1 VARRD
6 LRHFPLTATDVAT
19 DERLTNL
26 RGNIMERGSLLARSN
41 KALLT
46 NVAFAVL
53 GIALMQV
60 SHAGCGQYDPPSK
73 SAADWRSSSPGSP
86 RFIRADYRV
95 DYRLVDDDEGSG
107 WREHAKPPITG
118 LWYFKYLSKGNTA
131 LGIPDGATLEEGNT
145 IWFADGNEMTSSAMR
160 APDTGSICL
169 GTWERTGDRTY
180 ELNHIGLSWDPV
192 HNVTAGPA
200 FIKQFV
206 TLERGADQYTGV
218 VTIIQYEAD
227 GKTIAIELKGI
238 IVATRETVN
247 TKTQP

>member
-1 VARRD
+1 MTRY
-6 LRHFPLTATDVAT
+6 
-19 DERLTNL
+19 
-26 RGNIMERGSLLARSN
+26 SLVTRSS

-46 NVAFAVL
+46 NVAFAIL
-53 GIALMQV
+53 GIACMQA
-60 SHAGCGQYDPPSK
+60 SHAGCGQYDPFSK
-73 SAADWRSSSPGSP
+73 NAVDWRSPSSSGSP
-86 RFIRADYRV
+86 RFIRADYRA
-95 DYRLVDDDEGSG
+95 DYRLVDEDSSD
-107 WREHAKPPITG
+107 WREQPKPAITG
-118 LWYFKYLSKGNTA
+118 LWYFKYLSKGNT
-131 LGIPDGATLEEGNT
+131 GIRDGVTLDEGNT

-206 TLERGADQYTGV
+206 TLEKGADKYTGV
-218 VTIIQYEAD
+218 VTIIQYKAD
-227 GKTIAIELKGI
+227 GKTVDIELKGVI
-238 IVATRETVN
+238 TASRVTVN

>member
-1 VARRD
+1 MIRNS
-6 LRHFPLTATDVAT
+6 F
-19 DERLTNL
+19 
-26 RGNIMERGSLLARSN
+26 LARSG

-46 NVAFAVL
+46 NVALAAL
-53 GIALMQV
+53 GIVFMQA
-60 SHAGCGQYDPPSK
+60 SYAGCGQYNQPSK
-73 SAADWRSSSPGSP
+73 SAAGWRLPPSSDSL
-86 RFIRADYRV
+86 RFMHADYRTN
-95 DYRLVDDDEGSG
+95 YRLIDDEPSD

-131 LGIPDGATLEEGNT
+131 LGVRDGAVLDEGNT

-206 TLERGADQYTGV
+206 TLENDSEKYTGV
-218 VTIIQYEAD
+218 VTIIQYKAD
-227 GKTIAIELKGI
+227 GKTVDVELKGV
-238 IVATRETVN
+238 IVATRVTVN

>member
-1 VARRD
+1 MTRD
-6 LRHFPLTATDVAT
+6 
-19 DERLTNL
+19 
-26 RGNIMERGSLLARSN
+26 SLLTRSR

-46 NVAFAVL
+46 NIAFAIL
-53 GIALMQV
+53 GIAFIQA
-60 SHAGCGQYDPPSK
+60 SHAGCGQYDSASK
-73 SAADWRSSSPGSP
+73 SVVDWRSPSSSGFP
-86 RFIRADYRV
+86 RFIHADYRA
-95 DYRLVDDDEGSG
+95 DYRLVDDDSSD
-107 WREHAKPPITG
+107 WHNAPKPPITG

-131 LGIPDGATLEEGNT
+131 LGIPDGATLDEGNT

-169 GTWERTGDRTY
+169 GTWKTTGDRSY

-206 TLERGADQYTGV
+206 TLEKGADEYTGV
-218 VTIIQYEAD
+218 VTIIQYKAD
-227 GKTIAIELKGI
+227 GKSVEIELKGVI
-238 IVATRETVN
+238 TATRVTVN

>member
-1 VARRD
+1 MARNS
-6 LRHFPLTATDVAT
+6 FLT
-19 DERLTNL
+19 
-26 RGNIMERGSLLARSN
+26 RSS

-53 GIALMQV
+53 GIAFMQA
-60 SHAGCGQYDPPSK
+60 SQAGCGHYNPAAK
-73 SAADWRSSSPGSP
+73 SAVDWRSPSSSGSP
-86 RFIRADYRV
+86 RFIRADYR
-95 DYRLVDDDEGSG
+95 LVNDDSSD

-118 LWYFKYLSKGNTA
+118 LWYFTYLSKGNTA
-131 LGIPDGATLEEGNT
+131 LGIPDGAPLDAGNT

-180 ELNHIGLSWDPV
+180 ELNHIGNSWDPV

-206 TLERGADQYTGV
+206 TLEPGADKYTGV
-218 VTIIQYEAD
+218 VTIIQYKAD
-227 GKTIAIELKGI
+227 GKTVDIELKGI
-238 IVATRETVN
+238 IVASRETVN
-247 TKTQP
+247 TTTQP

>member
-1 VARRD
+1 MAR
-6 LRHFPLTATDVAT
+6 
-19 DERLTNL
+19 N
-26 RGNIMERGSLLARSN
+26 SLFTRSS
-41 KALLT
+41 KALLS

-53 GIALMQV
+53 GIAFMQA

-73 SAADWRSSSPGSP
+73 SAVDWRTSSSGSVQ
-86 RFIRADYRV
+86 FIRAEYRV
-95 DYRLVDDDEGSG
+95 VDDESSD

-118 LWYFKYLSKGNTA
+118 LWYFTYLSKGNTA
-131 LGIPDGATLEEGNT
+131 LGIHDGAPLDAGNT

-160 APDTGSICL
+160 APDSGSICL

-206 TLERGADQYTGV
+206 TLEPGGDKYTGV
-218 VTIIQYEAD
+218 VTIIQYKAD
-227 GKTIAIELKGI
+227 GKSIDIELKGI
-238 IVATRETVN
+238 IAASRVTVN
-247 TKTQP
+247 STSQP